1 MKALWG
7 LGKALTV
14 VFWWV
19 VLVNLLM
26 PADKPFH
33 QLINLAGAMLLVLHV
48 LEVLMFNGRLR
59 ERNHRWFDR
68 LQILLVGIFH
78 IQSIPAPRQEA
89 GHA

>member
-59 ERNHRWFDR
+59 ERSHRWGDGV
-68 LQILLVGIFH
+68 QILLVGIFH

>member
-19 VLVNLLM
+19 VLVNLLI

-33 QLINLAGAMLLVLHV
+33 QLINLVGGAVLILHV

-59 ERNHRWFDR
+59 ERSHRWFDR